1 MTRAKQQSGSLAN
14 IPDAILEQAFNW
26 AVVLGSGTS
35 RDVDHDAFAAW
46 LDSDPLHRTAWGRVQ
61 LVEQEFATPSLDA
74 AVGRSALDKADAKR
88 RNKRRWTAG
97 AGGLLTVLLAVV
109 LVFNDPLHWQVDYRT
124 ATGEQ
129 LRLALPHG
137 GTLWLNSKSVV
148 DIETEGVSTLV
159 HLRRGEILLDSSKA
173 SPSVKPQVVTE
184 HGRFAP
190 IGTRFVVA
198 RRDNVSE
205 LAVIEGR
212 VRAEAREGSTS
223 DIIAAGRHWRIDD
236 KGAGILPASGLEP
249 GAWVD
254 GVIEADNAPLTAVLD
269 ALSDY
274 QYGWLHY
281 ESDIAALRV
290 TGVFRLDDID
300 SALNALAAT
309 LPIRI
314 ERTTPFWVRVTH
326 NTNR

>member
-1 MTRAKQQSGSLAN
+1 MTQAKQKSGSLAN

-26 AVVLGSGTS
+26 AVVLGSGIS
-35 RDVDHDAFAAW
+35 RDADHDAFAAW

-61 LVEQEFATPSLDA
+61 LVEQEFAAPRLDA
-74 AVGRSALDKADAKR
+74 AAGRSALAKADAKR
-88 RNKRRWTAG
+88 RNKRRWMTG

-109 LVFNDPLHWQVDYRT
+109 FVFKDPLHWQADYRT

-148 DIETEGVSTLV
+148 DIETKNDRTQVY
-159 HLRRGEILLDSSKA
+159 LRRGEILLDSSKVH
-173 SPSVKPQVVTE
+173 PSVKPQVVTE

-198 RRDNVSE
+198 RHDGVSE
-205 LAVIEGR
+205 LTVIDGR
-212 VRAEAREGSTS
+212 VKAETHTGDTS
-223 DIIAAGRHWRIDD
+223 DIIAAGRRWRIDA
-236 KGAGILPASGLEP
+236 KGAGTFPASGLEP
-249 GAWVD
+249 DAWID
-254 GVIEADNAPLTAVLD
+254 GVIEADNAPLSAVLD

-281 ESDIAALRV
+281 ESDIAVLRV
-290 TGVFRLDDID
+290 TGVFRLGDID
-300 SALNALAAT
+300 TALNALTAT

-314 ERTTPFWVRVTH
+314 ERTTPFWVRVTRD
-326 NTNR
+326 TDR